1 MAPRGCWLP
10 FESPPEYLVGM
21 RLLVVEDNDKL
32 RASLKKG
39 LEQEGYVVDLAP
51 DCAEAQVLIETV
63 GDGYDAVLLDRML
76 PDGDGK
82 ALCSSLRRRGSRIPV
97 LMLTARDGVKERVEG
112 LDSGADDYLVKPFSF
127 DELTARLRA
136 LIRRPRGPVQMVV
149 SAGDVTLDPS
159 TREVS
164 VAGRTVS
171 LTAKEFGF
179 LELLMRQPG
188 RVFTREQI
196 TRSLWDQEFDGSSN
210 VVDVH
215 VKNVRRKLAEAGAHD
230 SIETLRGAGYRFKG

>member
-1 MAPRGCWLP
+1 
-10 FESPPEYLVGM
+10 
-21 RLLVVEDNDKL
+21 
-32 RASLKKG
+32 
-39 LEQEGYVVDLAP
+39 
-51 DCAEAQVLIETV
+51 
-63 GDGYDAVLLDRML
+63 
-76 PDGDGK
+76 
-82 ALCSSLRRRGSRIPV
+82 
-97 LMLTARDGVKERVEG
+97 
-112 LDSGADDYLVKPFSF
+112 
-127 DELTARLRA
+127 
-136 LIRRPRGPVQMVV
+136 MVV

-159 TREVS
+159 TREVT
-164 VAGRTVS
+164 VAGRTVP

-196 TRSLWDQEFDGSSN
+196 TRSLWEQEFDGFSN

>member
-1 MAPRGCWLP
+1 
-10 FESPPEYLVGM
+10 M

-39 LEQEGYVVDLAP
+39 LEQEGYAVDLAP
-51 DCAEAQVLIETV
+51 DVEEARILIATFRE
-63 GDGYDAVLLDRML
+63 GYDAVLLDRML
-76 PDGDGK
+76 PDGDGM
-82 ALCSSLRRRGSRIPV
+82 ALCGSLRRRGSRIPI
-97 LMLTARDGVKERVEG
+97 LMLTARDRVEERVEG

-127 DELTARLRA
+127 DELMARVRA
-136 LIRRPRGPVQMVV
+136 LTRRPQGPVHMVV
-149 SAGDVTLDPS
+149 KAGDVTLHPA
-159 TREVS
+159 TREV
-164 VAGRTVS
+164 TVRGHQVP

>member
-1 MAPRGCWLP
+1 
-10 FESPPEYLVGM
+10 M

-32 RASLKKG
+32 RESLKQG
-39 LEQEGYVVDLAP
+39 LEQEGWAVDTAP
-51 DCAEAQVLIETV
+51 DGAETRVLIDTV
-63 GDGYDAVLLDRML
+63 GEGYDAVVLDRML
-76 PDGDGK
+76 PDTDGIE
-82 ALCSSLRRRGSRIPV
+82 LCRSLRRAGWRTPV
-97 LMLTARDGVKERVEG
+97 LVLTARDGVKDRVEG

-136 LIRRPRGPVQMVV
+136 LVRRPRAPVQVV
-149 SAGDVTLDPS
+149 LSAGAVSLNPT
-159 TREVS
+159 TRQVEVS
-164 VAGRTVS
+164 GHAVV

-196 TRSLWDQEFDGSSN
+196 VRSLWDQGFDGYSN

-215 VKNVRRKLAEAGAHD
+215 VKNVRRKLAEAGAD
-230 SIETLRGAGYRFKG
+230 GSIETLRGTGYRFKA

>member
-1 MAPRGCWLP
+1 
-10 FESPPEYLVGM
+10 M

-39 LEQEGYVVDLAP
+39 LEQEGYAVDLAP
-51 DCAEAQVLIETV
+51 DGAEAQVLIDTV

-76 PDGDGK
+76 PDSDGM
-82 ALCSSLRRRGSRIPV
+82 ALCRSLRRSGSRIPI
-97 LMLTARDGVKERVEG
+97 LMLTARDGVQDRVEG

-136 LIRRPRGPVQMVV
+136 LMRRPRGPVQMVL
-149 SAGDVTLDPS
+149 SAGQVTLDPS
-159 TREVS
+159 TRAVT
-164 VAGRTVS
+164 VAGRPVP

-188 RVFTREQI
+188 RVFSREQI
-196 TRSLWDQEFDGSSN
+196 TRSLWDGEFDGYSN

-230 SIETLRGAGYRFKG
+230 SIETLRGTGYRLKG